1 MPVIY
6 VDVLFL
12 INFIIDGF
20 LLICTAQMGGFAI
33 KNLRIAAGALLGGI
47 YSVLIFFPDLPDILL
62 ALSKMGAAAI
72 MIVIAVKIS
81 TLRDFF
87 RGLLCFYISGFLL
100 GGVVTALMYTT
111 SWGTRT
117 QAVLSNGSL
126 YFNIGFIR
134 LVLTASVTAVVVGVV
149 ARGLKTRLLR
159 QPNMCSV
166 TIGFGGRKV
175 SGVALIDS
183 GNSLTAPGGIS
194 PVAVVEASVAAKLFD
209 ETVASM
215 MKEGDICGLFESLP
229 KNAKMTVITYNAV
242 GTEKGIMP
250 GFKPDFLTING
261 KNAGNPTVAIC
272 SGDMGRVKIILNPD
286 LLG

>member
-12 INFIIDGF
+12 INFSIDGF
-20 LLICTAQMGGFAI
+20 LLICMAQMGGFRI
-33 KNLRIAAGALLGGI
+33 KGLRIAAGALLGGI

-62 ALSKMGAAAI
+62 ALSKIAAAAI
-72 MIVIAVKIS
+72 MLLIAVKIS

-87 RGLLCFYISGFLL
+87 RGFLCFYISGFLL
-100 GGVVTALMYTT
+100 GGVLTALMYTT
-111 SWGTRT
+111 SWGART

-126 YFNIGFIR
+126 YFNIGFTR
-134 LVLTASVTAVVVGVV
+134 LVLTASVMAVVAGVV
-149 ARGLKTRLLR
+149 ARGLKARLLR

-166 TIGFGGRKV
+166 TIGFGGRKI
-175 SGVALIDS
+175 SGEALIDS

-194 PVAVVEASVAAKLFD
+194 PVAVVEASVVAKLFD
-209 ETVASM
+209 EAVAVM
-215 MKEGDICGLFESLP
+215 MKEGDICGLASYLP
-229 KNAKMTVITYNAV
+229 PNAKITAITYNAV

-250 GFKPDFLTING
+250 GFKPDFLTIDG
-261 KNAGNPTVAIC
+261 KNAENPTVAVC